1 VFTNILRKLVLTTTV
16 TAFALTT
23 AAQSP
28 VHAQRTIEQ
37 AADALLN
44 EVLAA
49 LQIQIVNQELLLELS
64 YELQYALDTGIVDSE
79 TVKELD
85 IEVLNEDLPDE
96 ELFDE
101 DEEAAIDESVNT
113 SPPESTTAE
122 LSDELRLKL
131 QNRLSL
137 HLTVQVQYWEIVAK
151 DWTTASQSASREFTT
166 CLNAATSDEESDICY
181 FNEQQ
186 QLQFFYAQQLGE
198 NFTTRLN
205 AANQLG
211 VEVVTFLNQSMTR
224 SRFTIQEALRFM
236 NAEELGTLGLTP
248 NALEDISRKLESH
261 GTNSPSGGPTDSDP
275 SKGPNQ

>member
-1 VFTNILRKLVLTTTV
+1 MLTTTV
-16 TAFALTT
+16 TALAFAT

-37 AADALLN
+37 AADALLK
-44 EVLAA
+44 EVLTA
-49 LQIQIVNQELLLELS
+49 LNIQITNQELLLELS
-64 YELQYALDTGIVDSE
+64 YEIQYALDTGIVDSE

-96 ELFDE
+96 ELFEE
-101 DEEAAIDESVNT
+101 DDEAAIDESLNT
-113 SPPESTTAE
+113 SPPESATAQ
-122 LSDELRLKL
+122 LSDELKLKL

-137 HLTVQVQYWEIVAK
+137 HLTVQVQYWEIVSK
-151 DWTTASQSASREFTT
+151 DWTTASQSAAREFTT

-211 VEVVTFLNQSMTR
+211 VDVVALLNQSLTR
-224 SRFTIQEALRFM
+224 SRFTIQEALQFM
-236 NAEELGTLGLTP
+236 NAEELATLGLTP
-248 NALEDISRKLESH
+248 DSLEDISRKLENQ

>member
-1 VFTNILRKLVLTTTV
+1 MLTTTV
-16 TAFALTT
+16 TALAFAT

-37 AADALLN
+37 AADALLK

-49 LQIQIVNQELLLELS
+49 LQIQIVNQELFLELS
-64 YELQYALDTGIVDSE
+64 YEVQYAFDTGIVDSE
-79 TVKELD
+79 TAEELD

-96 ELFDE
+96 ELFEEDDE
-101 DEEAAIDESVNT
+101 VAIDESLNT
-113 SPPESTTAE
+113 SPPESATAE

-131 QNRLSL
+131 QNRLSQ

-151 DWTTASQSASREFTT
+151 DWTTASQSAAREFTT

-211 VEVVTFLNQSMTR
+211 VDVVALLNQSMTR
-224 SRFTIQEALRFM
+224 SQFTIQEALQFM

-248 NALEDISRKLESH
+248 DALEDISRKLENQ
-261 GTNSPSGGPTDSDP
+261 GTNSPSGGPTDSTPTNNP
-275 SKGPNQ
+275 SNGQNQ